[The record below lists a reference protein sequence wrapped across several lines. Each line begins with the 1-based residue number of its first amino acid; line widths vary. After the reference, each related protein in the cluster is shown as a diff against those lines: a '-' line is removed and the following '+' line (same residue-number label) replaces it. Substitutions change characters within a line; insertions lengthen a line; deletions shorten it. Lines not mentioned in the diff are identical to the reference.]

1 MADEYATLKKSTEKR
16 EFQKRY
22 FDEAMTLG
30 QTPGGSDLIK
40 MLGYIYSQGILF
52 YFTVDYLFFFVLF
65 NRLFYNFL
73 KNFQFAQKQHNI

>member
-40 MLGYIYSQGILF
+40 MLGYIYSQGFILF
-52 YFTVDYLFFFVLF
+52 YFTVDYPFFFRSF
-65 NRLFYNFL
+65 
-73 KNFQFAQKQHNI
+73 